1 MRRLD
6 KKIVSN
12 TVYTIGSALLMNGVL
27 QLIINP
33 VLNRIMGDDQMGF
46 MLYIMGLAAIVCP
59 SVGQALNTSRLVVRR
74 KYDVSNGDYNV
85 LILLLGGIG
94 TIITLVIAKSSLR
107 HVPDYIFTIVL
118 LMFTAFRYYGDVEY
132 RLSLK
137 YKNYFHYYAVLTG
150 GYLLGL
156 ILYLVTDNWFLVY
169 ITGEMGA
176 LLYVAFTGQI
186 FYPYFKTTKY
196 FTKALQRGGFLVI
209 SYLINNISL
218 NIDRIV
224 LKNMINN
231 EAVTQYY
238 VASLI
243 GKTLVILVA
252 PINTILISYLT
263 KKEDNIKKKQYLVL
277 TGIGCVVSIL
287 FFICSSIATPI
298 FVKIFYGADMYQSVA
313 SILIL
318 VNITQILNMFSSYLL
333 MIVLSFTEEKLQMIL
348 QSVYMLVMV
357 ILVVAG
363 TYKYGIMGF
372 TISALIANAL
382 RALIVFFLGFC
393 KVKAAIS
400 ENTME

>member
-1 MRRLD
+1 MKGTE

-27 QLIINP
+27 QLVVNP
-33 VLNRIMGDDQMGF
+33 VLNRIMGDNQMGF
-46 MLYIMGLAAIVCP
+46 MLYIMGLVAIVCP

-74 KYDVSNGDYNV
+74 NYDVSNGDYNV
-85 LILLLGGIG
+85 LMILLGGIG
-94 TIITLVIAKSSLR
+94 TIITLVIARSSFQ

-137 YKNYFHYYAVLTG
+137 YKNYFHYYAILTG
-150 GYLLGL
+150 GYLIGL
-156 ILYLVTDNWFLVY
+156 VLYLVTDNWFLVY
-169 ITGEMGA
+169 MTGEIGA
-176 LLYVAFTGQI
+176 LLYVAFTGNI
-186 FYPYFKTTKY
+186 FRSFFKTTQY
-196 FTKALQRGGFLVI
+196 FHKALQRGGFLVM

-224 LKNMINN
+224 LKNMISN

-263 KKEDNIKKKQYLVL
+263 KKEDNINKKQYLML
-277 TGIGCVVSIL
+277 TGAGCVVSIV
-287 FFICSSIATPI
+287 FFICASIATPI
-298 FVKIFYGADMYQSVA
+298 FVKLFYGTDMYQSVK

-333 MIVLSFTEEKLQMIL
+333 MIILSYTEEKLQLIL
-348 QSVYMLVMV
+348 QGLYMIGMV

-363 TYKYGIMGF
+363 TYQYGMVGF
-372 TISALIANAL
+372 TVSALIANAV
-382 RALIVFFLGFC
+382 RALTVFGLGFY
-393 KVKAAIS
+393 KLRTTGSK
-400 ENTME
+400 NTME